1 MPYIVASR
9 CSTWPISPRQVQISP
24 RQMQISL
31 SSPRQISPVQ
41 VISPC
46 PRAAAAAAAVAVGR
60 GGGGGGGRYQ
70 LRFERVPLAA
80 ALDEAT
86 WQGLH
91 KRYWRF
97 PCYLAPSVASRADAR
112 RSKAWGAVPGHPTE
126 KKQKILAKG

>member
-1 MPYIVASR
+1 MLDVADLAAPDADLAAPDADLAAPDADLAELAAPDLAGPGHLAMPAGGGGGGGGGGG
-9 CSTWPISPRQVQISP
+9 
-24 RQMQISL
+24 
-31 SSPRQISPVQ
+31 
-41 VISPC
+41 
-46 PRAAAAAAAVAVGR
+46 A

-97 PCYLAPSVASRADAR
+97 PCYLAPSVTRVAADAHEEEQ
-112 RSKAWGAVPGHPTE
+112 GLGPLFEGHPTE
-126 KKQKILAKG
+126 

>member
-1 MPYIVASR
+1 MLDVADLAAPDADLAAPDADLAAIDADLAAPDADFAGPGHLAMPAGGGGGGGGGG
-9 CSTWPISPRQVQISP
+9 
-24 RQMQISL
+24 
-31 SSPRQISPVQ
+31 
-41 VISPC
+41 
-46 PRAAAAAAAVAVGR
+46 A

-97 PCYLAPSVASRADAR
+97 PCYLAPSVTRVAADAHEEEQ
-112 RSKAWGAVPGHPTE
+112 GLGPLFEGHPTE
-126 KKQKILAKG
+126 